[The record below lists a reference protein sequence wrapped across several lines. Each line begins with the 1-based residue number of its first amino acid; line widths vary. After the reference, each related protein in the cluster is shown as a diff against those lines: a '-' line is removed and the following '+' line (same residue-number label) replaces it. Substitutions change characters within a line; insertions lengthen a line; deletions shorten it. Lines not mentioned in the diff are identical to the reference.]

1 MATIHIKLANAVDGG
16 TSPCEGK
23 VRFIPIRRYNR
34 GDTVIVPKPFE
45 VALADGEANATIIDT
60 DAMGCWAVTEL
71 PGTPQEYTRYVQV
84 PTTSETLEYTDL
96 IDVNPTTLLPAAVS
110 AGPLLQIALADDA
123 QAALAYSRTHPDT
136 LVLYSEEAS
145 ISAMT
150 ATVADI
156 AAVRASAQTQAN
168 RAAAFA
174 VSAGTDAQTIA
185 AAAQTAAHNL
195 NRVEHAANKIAAIA
209 DAITTPGT
217 PATPDEPTAPDE
229 TTDPTETE
237 ETATPDETTDTDPHG
252 EEA

>member
-45 VALADGEANATIIDT
+45 VTLADGEANATIIDT

-96 IDVNPTTLLPAAVS
+96 IDVNPSTLLPAAVA
-110 AGPLLQIALADDA
+110 AGPLLQIALAADA
-123 QAALAYSRTHPDT
+123 QAALAYSRTHPET

-145 ISAMT
+145 INAMA

-168 RAAAFA
+168 HAAASA
-174 VSAGTDAQTIA
+174 VSADTDAQTIA
-185 AAAQTAAHNL
+185 TAAQTAAHNL
-195 NRVEHAANKIAAIA
+195 NRVEDAANKIAAIA
-209 DAITTPGT
+209 DAITTPT
-217 PATPDEPTAPDE
+217 EPAKPEETTAP
-229 TTDPTETE
+229 E
-237 ETATPDETTDTDPHG
+237 ETFTPDETTDTTPSS

>member
-45 VALADGEANATIIDT
+45 VTLADGEANATIIDT

-195 NRVEHAANKIAAIA
+195 NRVEDAANKIAAIA
-209 DAITTPGT
+209 VAITTPT
-217 PATPDEPTAPDE
+217 EPVKPEETTAP
-229 TTDPTETE
+229 E
-237 ETATPDETTDTDPHG
+237 ETVTPDETTDTDPHG

>member
-1 MATIHIKLANAVDGG
+1 MATIHIKLNHATNGG

-45 VALADGEANATIIDT
+45 VALVDGEANATIIDT

-71 PGTPQEYTRYVQV
+71 PGTPQEYTRYVQI
-84 PTTSETLEYTDL
+84 PSDATETLEYTDL

-110 AGPLLQIALADDA
+110 AGPLLQIALAADA

-145 ISAMT
+145 ISALT

-168 RAAAFA
+168 HASAAA

-185 AAAQTAAHNL
+185 AAARTAAHNL
-195 NRVEHAANKIAAIA
+195 TRVEDAANKIAAIA
-209 DAITTPGT
+209 DAITTPSS
-217 PATPDEPTAPDE
+217 
-229 TTDPTETE
+229 
-237 ETATPDETTDTDPHG
+237 

>member
-60 DAMGCWAVTEL
+60 DTMGCWAVTEL
-71 PGTPQEYTRYVQV
+71 PGTPQEYTRYVQI
-84 PTTSETLEYTDL
+84 PSDATETLEYTDL

-110 AGPLLQIALADDA
+110 AGPLLQIALAADA

-145 ISAMT
+145 ISALT

-168 RAAAFA
+168 HASAAA

-185 AAAQTAAHNL
+185 AAARTAAHNL
-195 NRVEHAANKIAAIA
+195 TRVEDAANKIAAIA
-209 DAITTPGT
+209 DAITAPT
-217 PATPDEPTAPDE
+217 EPVEPEETIAPDE
-229 TTDPTETE
+229 TGTEPE
-237 ETATPDETTDTDPHG
+237 ETVTPDETTDTTPSS

>member
-1 MATIHIKLANAVDGG
+1 MATIHIKLNHATNGG

-45 VALADGEANATIIDT
+45 VTLADGEANATIIDT

-123 QAALAYSRTHPDT
+123 QSALAYSRTHPDT

-168 RAAAFA
+168 HAAAFA
-174 VSAGTDAQTIA
+174 VSADKDAHTIA
-185 AAAQTAAHNL
+185 AAARTAAHNL
-195 NRVEHAANKIAAIA
+195 NRVEDAANKIAAIA
-209 DAITTPGT
+209 DAITTPT
-217 PATPDEPTAPDE
+217 EPVKPEETTAP
-229 TTDPTETE
+229 E
-237 ETATPDETTDTDPHG
+237 ETVTPDETTDTTPSS
-252 EEA
+252 EED

>member
-45 VALADGEANATIIDT
+45 VTLADGEANATIIDT

-123 QAALAYSRTHPDT
+123 QSALAYSRTHPDT
-136 LVLYSEEAS
+136 LVLYGEEAS

-168 RAAAFA
+168 HAAASA
-174 VSAGTDAQTIA
+174 VSADTAAQTIA
-185 AAAQTAAHNL
+185 TAAQTAAHNL
-195 NRVEHAANKIAAIA
+195 NRVEDAANKIAAIA
-209 DAITTPGT
+209 DAITTPT
-217 PATPDEPTAPDE
+217 EPVKPEETTAP
-229 TTDPTETE
+229 E
-237 ETATPDETTDTDPHG
+237 ETFTPDETTDTTPSS

>member
-45 VALADGEANATIIDT
+45 VTLADGEANATIIDT

-96 IDVNPTTLLPAAVS
+96 IDVNPSTLLPAAVT
-110 AGPLLQIALADDA
+110 AGPLLQIALAADA

-136 LVLYSEEAS
+136 LVLYSEEES
-145 ISAMT
+145 INAMA

-156 AAVRASAQTQAN
+156 AAVRSAAQTQAN
-168 RAAAFA
+168 HAIG
-174 VSAGTDAQTIA
+174 S
-185 AAAQTAAHNL
+185 AQTAAAAAETATQNL
-195 NRVEHAANKIAAIA
+195 QSIENTAQQIGVVV
-209 DAITTPGT
+209 DAITNAAESSSGSQTTGEPDSTPT
-217 PATPDEPTAPDE
+217 DAATDDS
-229 TTDPTETE
+229 
-237 ETATPDETTDTDPHG
+237 G
-252 EEA
+252 EE

>member
-1 MATIHIKLANAVDGG
+1 MTTIHIKLVRPTDTGTTPCDGAIRL
-16 TSPCEGK
+16 T
-23 VRFIPIRRYNR
+23 PIRRYIT
-34 GDTVIVPKPFE
+34 GHTVIVPDPFT
-45 VALADGEANATIIDT
+45 VDLTNGEATITIPDSDT
-60 DAMGCWAVTEL
+60 TICWAVTEL

-110 AGPLLQIALADDA
+110 AGPLLQIALAADA

-145 ISAMT
+145 ISALT

-156 AAVRASAQTQAN
+156 AAVRASAQMQAN
-168 RAAAFA
+168 HASAAA

-195 NRVEHAANKIAAIA
+195 TRVEDAANKIAAIA
-209 DAITTPGT
+209 DAITTPT
-217 PATPDEPTAPDE
+217 EPVKPEETTAP
-229 TTDPTETE
+229 E
-237 ETATPDETTDTDPHG
+237 ETVTPDETTDTTPSS

>member
-45 VALADGEANATIIDT
+45 VTLADGEANATIIDT

-84 PTTSETLEYTDL
+84 PTTSETIEYTDL

-110 AGPLLQIALADDA
+110 AGPLLQIALAADA

-136 LVLYSEEAS
+136 LVLYSEEA
-145 ISAMT
+145 
-150 ATVADI
+150 
-156 AAVRASAQTQAN
+156 
-168 RAAAFA
+168 
-174 VSAGTDAQTIA
+174 
-185 AAAQTAAHNL
+185 
-195 NRVEHAANKIAAIA
+195 
-209 DAITTPGT
+209 
-217 PATPDEPTAPDE
+217 
-229 TTDPTETE
+229 
-237 ETATPDETTDTDPHG
+237 
-252 EEA
+252 

>member
-1 MATIHIKLANAVDGG
+1 MATIHIKLNHAVNGG
-16 TSPCEGK
+16 TSPCDGK

-45 VALADGEANATIIDT
+45 VTLVDGEANAKIIDT
-60 DAMGCWAVTEL
+60 DTMGCWAVTEL

-84 PTTSETLEYTDL
+84 PSTTETLEYTEL
-96 IDVNPTTLLPAAVS
+96 IDVNPNTFLPAAVS

-145 ISAMT
+145 ISALT

-156 AAVRASAQTQAN
+156 AAARASAQTQAN
-168 RAAAFA
+168 HAAASA
-174 VSAGTDAQTIA
+174 VSADTDAQTIA

-195 NRVEHAANKIAAIA
+195 NRVEDAANKIAAIA
-209 DAITTPGT
+209 DAITTPT
-217 PATPDEPTAPDE
+217 EPVKPEETTAP
-229 TTDPTETE
+229 E
-237 ETATPDETTDTDPHG
+237 ETVTPDETTDTTPIS